1 MTPFPFDNTYA
12 KLPDRFYQWVDPSTA
27 SSPVMIQF
35 NRDLA
40 GKLGLD
46 VDGLDSPEGLE
57 YFSGNRIPEGAD
69 PIALAYA
76 GHQFGGFSP
85 QLGDGRA
92 LLLGEVVGQDGVRR
106 DIQLKGSGPTPFS
119 RRGDGLSALGP
130 VIREYVLSEAMAAL
144 GVPTTRALAAVA
156 TGDKVARE
164 SMLPGGVF
172 TRVAQSHIR
181 IGTFQFF
188 ATREDWRN
196 VRVLADYAIGR
207 HYPEAGEADNPYLAL
222 LEGVIEKQA
231 KLIAHWMQ
239 LGFIH
244 GVMNTD
250 NMSISGE
257 TIDYGPCAFMDV
269 YHPTKV
275 FSSIDQ
281 NGRYAYAQQGP
292 IGHWNLV
299 RLAETLI
306 PLIDDDQEKAIE
318 LAEGALDRYPEIHGE
333 ALRARYSEK
342 IGIESNSENDW
353 ELVQQL
359 LSAMAA
365 GQADF
370 TLVFRH
376 LSGALESGDDEL
388 VERLFSDSEAIRSW
402 MKSWRERI
410 PEDERANAVALMRRT
425 NPVFIPRNHRVEEV
439 IAAGYEGD
447 YEPFR
452 RLNAVLQNPFSEQP
466 ESVEYELAP
475 EPSEVVQATFCG
487 T

>member
-1 MTPFPFDNTYA
+1 MPPFPFDNTYA
-12 KLPDRFYQWVDPSTA
+12 KLPDLFFQRVDPRPA
-27 SSPVMIQF
+27 GSPVMIQF

-156 TGDKVARE
+156 TGDRVARE

-188 ATREDWRN
+188 AARGDWGN
-196 VRVLADYAIGR
+196 VGALADYAIGR
-207 HYPEAGEADNPYLAL
+207 HYPETREADNPYLAL
-222 LEGVIEKQA
+222 LAGVIEKQA

-250 NMSISGE
+250 NISISGE
-257 TIDYGPCAFMDV
+257 TIDYGPCAFMDA
-269 YHPTKV
+269 YHPAKV

-299 RLAETLI
+299 RFAETLI
-306 PLIDDDQEKAIE
+306 PLIDNDQEKAIE

-333 ALRARYSEK
+333 ALRARYAEK

-365 GQADF
+365 GRADF

-388 VERLFSDSEAIRSW
+388 VESLFSDSGAIVSW

-410 PEDERANAVALMRRT
+410 PEDERANAVALMRRI

-439 IAAGYEGD
+439 IAAAYQGD
-447 YEPFR
+447 YKPFR
-452 RLNAVLQNPFSEQP
+452 SINAVLQNPFLEQSQ
-466 ESVEYELAP
+466 SVEYELAP
-475 EPSEVVQATFCG
+475 NPSEVVQSTFCG

>member
-27 SSPVMIQF
+27 SAPVMIQF

-207 HYPEAGEADNPYLAL
+207 HYPKAGEADNPYLAL
-222 LEGVIEKQA
+222 LEGVIERQA
-231 KLIAHWMQ
+231 TLIAHWMQ

-365 GQADF
+365 GRADF